1 MNNETNSSMLINPDK
16 NFLNKS
22 FTNLIPPK
30 PAEQIRNQSTRD
42 ASKTH
47 NSTNDTKNNANT
59 NLNSSYQKTFS
70 IFSESNYDS
79 NCLTDRSS
87 NNIKE
92 IKVNITTIKRKNN
105 YINNGQQ
112 KTLNND
118 DNCNEIQSNNNSHF
132 SEEEK
137 IKKISYI
144 QKWWKTRYNVIFI
157 QKHIKG
163 YLLRK
168 NMGNIIIFIK
178 SIFRL
183 LFKLVIYNLKR
194 IPQLKF
200 NNKKDIKK
208 CNDKTIKKNQTN
220 NKFNKIN
227 NRPLFNESNNSF
239 NNFKLD
245 YLKKIENKKL
255 KVEIIKK
262 IMSNNNPINL
272 SKTKN
277 NYTSITNNKDK
288 FLNKIKKNNKERKE
302 KEVKTIT
309 SKDKLIANNIFNIYN
324 NVKKYY
330 ENENNN
336 MNMNNSD
343 INYSTANNF
352 FTKNKKNLVLNNN
365 NKNKNAKGKKMVT
378 KGSMKN
384 IKEKLIINK
393 NNNINANIN
402 INNNPKTDRSGRYD
416 NNRTLNK
423 HSILYLLKLKKAF
436 IFWYDYLTKKK
447 IIQKLKL
454 IKNLQTPSNTKKT
467 LSIYTTKK
475 KEDLKSGS
483 ITTKKINLS
492 NSLINLKKK
501 KITPQKIKINDNIK
515 QNIVFTNYNKKFK
528 IHSSSVEN
536 NNNSILNL
544 QTPKCVGL
552 NRTMNAKKD
561 NKFQTNKKNKF
572 SSNLC
577 NNSVIVVSQYDRNNE
592 TKKKEMSKYS
602 DSKNT
607 DVNENK
613 KIYYF
618 YAIINLIDKHNK
630 RKKIKNYFNVWKKF
644 IRYSR
649 NFINNNKIE
658 EKIISFKS
666 LKSPLK
672 NNLNNNQFNQNN
684 SLNKNNNFNNYNC
697 QTETDDKACFNQ
709 IKEIPDFNRYDL
721 LTPNPYEKSMHPNLY
736 KTNFKSSKI
745 VYQKKLLIPKK
756 MRNES
761 MKSLNIND
769 EEEDRNMNMTL
780 VDNNKEINLLNQST
794 GNAFYSTHTC
804 MFNNNDLNNSV
815 YIKRINFDNS
825 VGKINAGRINKSN
838 IIEETEVC
846 FTPSTEVN
854 TLKNSF
860 VVEKKNI
867 YDDVIPPNKINV
879 NVVENYNNVDLKKDN
894 IENNKYQINNEKR
907 ITTKQIK
914 IREKNRTFKNNS
926 YSLEYRNDNID
937 Y

>member
-22 FTNLIPPK
+22 FSNLIPPK
-30 PAEQIRNQSTRD
+30 PTQQIRNQNKRD
-42 ASKTH
+42 ANKTH

-87 NNIKE
+87 CNIKE
-92 IKVNITTIKRKNN
+92 IKVNITTIKKKNN
-105 YINNGQQ
+105 YMNNNQQ

-118 DNCNEIQSNNNSHF
+118 DNCNEIQSYNTNY

-137 IKKISYI
+137 IKKIVYI
-144 QKWWKTRYNVIFI
+144 QKWWKTRLNVIFI
-157 QKHIKG
+157 QKHVKG

-168 NMGNIIIFIK
+168 NMANIIIFIK

-183 LFKLVIYNLKR
+183 LFKLVIYNLKSK
-194 IPQLKF
+194 PQLKV
-200 NNKKDIKK
+200 NNKKDMKK
-208 CNDKTIKKNQTN
+208 CNDKTIKKTQTN
-220 NKFNKIN
+220 NRFNKIN
-227 NRPLFNESNNSF
+227 NRPLFNDLNNSF

-245 YLKKIENKKL
+245 YIKKIENKKF
-255 KVEIIKK
+255 KVDIIKK
-262 IMSNNNPINL
+262 FMSNNNPINV
-272 SKTKN
+272 SKTN
-277 NYTSITNNKDK
+277 INYTSINNNKDK
-288 FLNKIKKNNKERKE
+288 FLNRIKKNNKEKKE
-302 KEVKTIT
+302 KEAKTIT

-336 MNMNNSD
+336 INMNNSD

-352 FTKNKKNLVLNNN
+352 FPKIKKNSVLNNY
-365 NKNKNAKGKKMVT
+365 NKNKNAKEKKIIT

-393 NNNINANIN
+393 NNNINANNN
-402 INNNPKTDRSGRYD
+402 INNNPKTDRSGKYD

-423 HSILYLLKLKKAF
+423 HSIIYLLKLKKAF
-436 IFWYDYLTKKK
+436 IFWYTYLMKKK
-447 IIQKLKL
+447 IIQKLKF
-454 IKNLQTPSNTKKT
+454 IINLQTPSNTKKS
-467 LSIYTTKK
+467 LPIYTTKK
-475 KEDLKSGS
+475 KGDLKSGS

-501 KITPQKIKINDNIK
+501 KTTPQKIKMNDNIK
-515 QNIVFTNYNKKFK
+515 QNIIFTNYNKKFK
-528 IHSSSVEN
+528 LHSSSVEN
-536 NNNSILNL
+536 NNSNINL
-544 QTPKCVGL
+544 QTPKCGGP
-552 NRTMNAKKD
+552 NRSMNVKKD
-561 NKFQTNKKNKF
+561 NKFQTNNKNKL

-592 TKKKEMSKYS
+592 TKKKEMSKYN

-666 LKSPLK
+666 LKSPIK
-672 NNLNNNQFNQNN
+672 NNLNNNKFNQNN
-684 SLNKNNNFNNYNC
+684 SLNKNNNFNNFNC
-697 QTETDDKACFNQ
+697 QTETADKSCFNQ
-709 IKEIPDFNRYDL
+709 TKENSNFKRYDL
-721 LTPNPYEKSMHPNLY
+721 LTPNPYEKAMHPNLY
-736 KTNFKSSKI
+736 KSNFKSSKI
-745 VYQKKLLIPKK
+745 VYQKKLLIPKR

-761 MKSLNIND
+761 MKSLNLND

-780 VDNNKEINLLNQST
+780 MDNNKEISLLNQST
-794 GNAFYSTHTC
+794 GNAFYNTRTC
-804 MFNNNDLNNSV
+804 IFNNTDLNNSV

-825 VGKINAGRINKSN
+825 IGKINAGRVNKSN
-838 IIEETEVC
+838 IIEENEVY
-846 FTPSTEVN
+846 FTPSTEIN

-860 VVEKKNI
+860 VAEKKNI
-867 YDDVIPPNKINV
+867 YEDVIPPSKINV
-879 NVVENYNNVDLKKDN
+879 NVVENYNNVDLRKEN
-894 IENNKYQINNEKR
+894 NENNKNQINNESR

-914 IREKNRTFKNNS
+914 IREKNRRFKNNS
-926 YSLEYRNDNID
+926 HSLEFRNDNID

>member
-1 MNNETNSSMLINPDK
+1 
-16 NFLNKS
+16 
-22 FTNLIPPK
+22 
-30 PAEQIRNQSTRD
+30 
-42 ASKTH
+42 
-47 NSTNDTKNNANT
+47 
-59 NLNSSYQKTFS
+59 
-70 IFSESNYDS
+70 
-79 NCLTDRSS
+79 
-87 NNIKE
+87 
-92 IKVNITTIKRKNN
+92 
-105 YINNGQQ
+105 
-112 KTLNND
+112 
-118 DNCNEIQSNNNSHF
+118 
-132 SEEEK
+132 
-137 IKKISYI
+137 
-144 QKWWKTRYNVIFI
+144 
-157 QKHIKG
+157 
-163 YLLRK
+163 
-168 NMGNIIIFIK
+168 
-178 SIFRL
+178 
-183 LFKLVIYNLKR
+183 
-194 IPQLKF
+194 
-200 NNKKDIKK
+200 
-208 CNDKTIKKNQTN
+208 
-220 NKFNKIN
+220 
-227 NRPLFNESNNSF
+227 
-239 NNFKLD
+239 
-245 YLKKIENKKL
+245 
-255 KVEIIKK
+255 
-262 IMSNNNPINL
+262 MSNNNPINL

-277 NYTSITNNKDK
+277 NYTSINYNKDK
-288 FLNKIKKNNKERKE
+288 FLNRIKKNNKEKKE

-336 MNMNNSD
+336 INMNNSD

-352 FTKNKKNLVLNNN
+352 FSKNKKNSVLNNN

-402 INNNPKTDRSGRYD
+402 MNNNPKTDRSGRYD

-436 IFWYDYLTKKK
+436 IFWYDYLMKKK

-454 IKNLQTPSNTKKT
+454 IK
-467 LSIYTTKK
+467 
-475 KEDLKSGS
+475 
-483 ITTKKINLS
+483 
-492 NSLINLKKK
+492 
-501 KITPQKIKINDNIK
+501 
-515 QNIVFTNYNKKFK
+515 
-528 IHSSSVEN
+528 
-536 NNNSILNL
+536 NL

-607 DVNENK
+607 DINENK

-838 IIEETEVC
+838 IIEEAEVC

-879 NVVENYNNVDLKKDN
+879 NVVENYNNVDLRKDN
-894 IENNKYQINNEKR
+894 IENNKYKINNENR

-926 YSLEYRNDNID
+926 HSLEYRNDNID

>member
-22 FTNLIPPK
+22 FSNLIPPK
-30 PAEQIRNQSTRD
+30 PTQQIRNQNKRD
-42 ASKTH
+42 ANKTH

-87 NNIKE
+87 CNIKE
-92 IKVNITTIKRKNN
+92 IKVNITTIKKKNN
-105 YINNGQQ
+105 YMNNNQQ

-118 DNCNEIQSNNNSHF
+118 DNCNEIQSYNTNY

-144 QKWWKTRYNVIFI
+144 QKWWKTRLNVIFI

-163 YLLRK
+163 YFLRK
-168 NMGNIIIFIK
+168 NMANIIIFIK

-183 LFKLVIYNLKR
+183 LFKLVIYNLKSK
-194 IPQLKF
+194 PQLKI
-200 NNKKDIKK
+200 NNKKDMKK
-208 CNDKTIKKNQTN
+208 CNDKTIKKTQTN
-220 NKFNKIN
+220 NRFNKIN
-227 NRPLFNESNNSF
+227 NRPLFNDLNNSF

-245 YLKKIENKKL
+245 YIKKIENKKF
-255 KVEIIKK
+255 KVDIIKK
-262 IMSNNNPINL
+262 FMSNNNPINV
-272 SKTKN
+272 SKTN
-277 NYTSITNNKDK
+277 INYTSINNNKDK
-288 FLNKIKKNNKERKE
+288 FLNRIKKNNKEKKE
-302 KEVKTIT
+302 KEAKTIT

-330 ENENNN
+330 EIENNN
-336 MNMNNSD
+336 INMNNSD
-343 INYSTANNF
+343 VNYSTANNF
-352 FTKNKKNLVLNNN
+352 FPKIKKNSVLNNY
-365 NKNKNAKGKKMVT
+365 NKNKNAKEKKIIT

-393 NNNINANIN
+393 NNNINANNN
-402 INNNPKTDRSGRYD
+402 INNNPKTDRSGKYD

-423 HSILYLLKLKKAF
+423 HSIIYLLKLKKAF
-436 IFWYDYLTKKK
+436 IFWYTYLMKKK
-447 IIQKLKL
+447 IIQKLKF
-454 IKNLQTPSNTKKT
+454 IINLQTPSNTKKS
-467 LSIYTTKK
+467 LPIYTTKK
-475 KEDLKSGS
+475 KGDLKSGS

-501 KITPQKIKINDNIK
+501 KTTPQKKKMNDNIK
-515 QNIVFTNYNKKFK
+515 QNIIFTNYNKKFK
-528 IHSSSVEN
+528 LHSSSVEN
-536 NNNSILNL
+536 NNSNINL
-544 QTPKCVGL
+544 QTPKCGGP
-552 NRTMNAKKD
+552 NRSMNVKKD
-561 NKFQTNKKNKF
+561 NKFQTNNKNKF

-592 TKKKEMSKYS
+592 TKKKEMSKYN

-630 RKKIKNYFNVWKKF
+630 RKRIKNYFNVWKQF

-666 LKSPLK
+666 LKSPIK
-672 NNLNNNQFNQNN
+672 NNLNNNKFNQNN
-684 SLNKNNNFNNYNC
+684 SLNKNNNFNNFNC
-697 QTETDDKACFNQ
+697 QTETADKSCFNQ
-709 IKEIPDFNRYDL
+709 TKENSNFKRYDL
-721 LTPNPYEKSMHPNLY
+721 LTPNPYEKAMHPNLY
-736 KTNFKSSKI
+736 KSNFKSSKI
-745 VYQKKLLIPKK
+745 VYQKKLLIPKR

-761 MKSLNIND
+761 MKSLNLND

-780 VDNNKEINLLNQST
+780 MDNNKEINLLNQST
-794 GNAFYSTHTC
+794 GNAFYNTRTC
-804 MFNNNDLNNSV
+804 IFNNNDLNNSV

-825 VGKINAGRINKSN
+825 IGKINAGRVNKSN
-838 IIEETEVC
+838 IIEENEVY
-846 FTPSTEVN
+846 FTPSTEIN

-860 VVEKKNI
+860 VAEKKNI
-867 YDDVIPPNKINV
+867 YEDVIPPSKINV
-879 NVVENYNNVDLKKDN
+879 NVVENYNNVDLRKEN
-894 IENNKYQINNEKR
+894 NENNKNQINNENR

-914 IREKNRTFKNNS
+914 IREKNRRFKNNS
-926 YSLEYRNDNID
+926 HSLEFRNDNID

>member
-22 FTNLIPPK
+22 FSNLIPPK
-30 PAEQIRNQSTRD
+30 PTQQIRNQNKRD
-42 ASKTH
+42 ANKTH

-87 NNIKE
+87 CNIKE
-92 IKVNITTIKRKNN
+92 IKVNITTIKKKNN
-105 YINNGQQ
+105 YMNNNQQ

-118 DNCNEIQSNNNSHF
+118 DNCNEIQSYNTNY

-144 QKWWKTRYNVIFI
+144 QKWWKTRLNVIFI

-163 YLLRK
+163 YFLRK
-168 NMGNIIIFIK
+168 NMANIIIFIK
-178 SIFRL
+178 SILRL
-183 LFKLVIYNLKR
+183 LFKLVIYNLKSK
-194 IPQLKF
+194 PQLKI
-200 NNKKDIKK
+200 NYKKDMKK
-208 CNDKTIKKNQTN
+208 CNDKTIKKTQTN
-220 NKFNKIN
+220 NRFNKIN
-227 NRPLFNESNNSF
+227 NRPLFNDLNNSF

-245 YLKKIENKKL
+245 YLKKIENKKF
-255 KVEIIKK
+255 KVDIIKK
-262 IMSNNNPINL
+262 FMSNNNPINV
-272 SKTKN
+272 SKTN
-277 NYTSITNNKDK
+277 INYTSINNNKDK
-288 FLNKIKKNNKERKE
+288 FLNRIKKNNKEKKE
-302 KEVKTIT
+302 KEAKTIT

-336 MNMNNSD
+336 INMNNSD

-352 FTKNKKNLVLNNN
+352 FPKIKKNSVLNNY
-365 NKNKNAKGKKMVT
+365 NKNKNAKEKKIIT

-393 NNNINANIN
+393 NNNINANNN
-402 INNNPKTDRSGRYD
+402 INNNPKTDRSGKYD

-423 HSILYLLKLKKAF
+423 HSIIYLLKLKKAF
-436 IFWYDYLTKKK
+436 IFWYTYLMKKK
-447 IIQKLKL
+447 IIQKLKF
-454 IKNLQTPSNTKKT
+454 IINLQTPSNTKKS
-467 LSIYTTKK
+467 LPIYTTKK
-475 KEDLKSGS
+475 KGDQKSGS

-501 KITPQKIKINDNIK
+501 KTTPQKIKMNDNIK
-515 QNIVFTNYNKKFK
+515 QNIIFTNYNKKFK
-528 IHSSSVEN
+528 LHSSSVEN
-536 NNNSILNL
+536 NNSNINL
-544 QTPKCVGL
+544 QTPKCGGP
-552 NRTMNAKKD
+552 NRSMNVKKD
-561 NKFQTNKKNKF
+561 NKFQTNNKSKL

-592 TKKKEMSKYS
+592 TKKKEMSKYN

-666 LKSPLK
+666 LKSPIK
-672 NNLNNNQFNQNN
+672 NNLNNNKFNQNN
-684 SLNKNNNFNNYNC
+684 SLNKNNNFNNFNC
-697 QTETDDKACFNQ
+697 QTETADKSCFNQ
-709 IKEIPDFNRYDL
+709 IKENSNFKRYDL
-721 LTPNPYEKSMHPNLY
+721 LTPNPYEKAMHPNLY
-736 KTNFKSSKI
+736 KSNIKSSKI
-745 VYQKKLLIPKK
+745 VYQKKLLIPKR

-761 MKSLNIND
+761 MKSLNLND

-780 VDNNKEINLLNQST
+780 MDNNKEISLLNQST
-794 GNAFYSTHTC
+794 GNAFYNTRTC
-804 MFNNNDLNNSV
+804 IFNNNDLNNSV

-825 VGKINAGRINKSN
+825 IGKINAGRVNKSN
-838 IIEETEVC
+838 IIEENEVY
-846 FTPSTEVN
+846 FTPSTEIN

-860 VVEKKNI
+860 VAEKKNI
-867 YDDVIPPNKINV
+867 YEDVIPPSKINV
-879 NVVENYNNVDLKKDN
+879 NVVENYNNVDLRKEN
-894 IENNKYQINNEKR
+894 NENNKNQINNENR

-914 IREKNRTFKNNS
+914 IREKNRRFKNNS
-926 YSLEYRNDNID
+926 HSLEFRNDNID